1 MPNPCVH
8 RAVTATIHAD
18 LRSRKDAP
26 HRIGLI
32 DMNVA
37 IWPRCAAVQA
47 RAAWAAL
54 RLLADVAEFFFRIP
68 VRGGRWRGRGGGA
81 GAGRAETRYGVFDK
95 PIA

>member
-1 MPNPCVH
+1 M
-8 RAVTATIHAD
+8 R
-18 LRSRKDAP
+18 
-26 HRIGLI
+26 
-32 DMNVA
+32 
-37 IWPRCAAVQA
+37 AVQA

-68 VRGGRWRGRGGGA
+68 VRGGRWRGCGAGA